1 MSKDIK
7 FNFLNSDE
15 EERYQK
21 HLTLKEI
28 GYEGQLNL
36 KNSSVLCIG
45 AGGLGSSVLLYLAAT
60 GIGRIGIVDNDKVE
74 KSNLQ
79 RQIIHETNTI
89 GNQKIDSAKER
100 IKKLNPNCEILT
112 FSERINPKNALELI
126 NEFDVIC
133 DCSDN
138 FGTRYLINDSCLI
151 LNKPLVFGSVQGFE
165 GQVSVFNLFKNS
177 PNLRDLLP
185 ESPSKN
191 AAPSCSEYGIV
202 GVSTG
207 LIGIL
212 QVNEI
217 IKIILKK
224 GETLIDTAMT
234 LNAMHPDIIVIRH
247 QDSGACNLL
256 SQKVNCAVLNAGDG
270 RREHPTQALL
280 DALTI
285 INRRKKIE
293 GLKIAICGDILHS
306 RVARS
311 NIYLLNMLG
320 AEVNIVAP
328 TNLMPNEIERF
339 GVNIFSDMKKGVK
352 DCDIVM
358 MLRLQNERMTSSFLS
373 SNREYYE
380 YYGLTPDKI
389 KFAKE
394 DALIMHPGPM
404 NRGIEI
410 DTNLA
415 DDINKSVIKE
425 QVELGVAVRM
435 ACLKIFCE

>member
-45 AGGLGSSVLLYLAAT
+45 AGGLGSSVLFYLAAT
-60 GIGRIGIVDNDKVE
+60 GIGRIGIVDNDQVE

-89 GNQKIDSAKER
+89 GNLKIDSARKR
-100 IKKLNPNCEILT
+100 IKKFNPNCEILT
-112 FSERINPKNALELI
+112 FSERINPKNALEI
-126 NEFDVIC
+126 IKKFDVIC

-165 GQVSVFNLFKNS
+165 GQVSVFNLYQNS

-191 AAPSCSEYGIV
+191 AAPSCAEYGVV

-224 GETLIDTAMT
+224 GEILNGKILIFDLFNMNMKKLHLKSDNLNKGIKNLSQFESFYNDEYCNQNNEINTINANDFNSLYKSKPNKILLID
-234 LNAMHPDIIVIRH
+234 V
-247 QDSGACNLL
+247 
-256 SQKVNCAVLNAGDG
+256 
-270 RREHPTQALL
+270 RESEEFSTFA
-280 DALTI
+280 
-285 INRRKKIE
+285 IE
-293 GLKIAICGDILHS
+293 GSISIPLSNLNQATDLRFIQKESLNKEVFIICKSGKRSEKASRILSKFKIQ
-306 RVARS
+306 ARS
-311 NIYLLNMLG
+311 
-320 AEVNIVAP
+320 
-328 TNLMPNEIERF
+328 IE
-339 GVNIFSDMKKGVK
+339 G
-352 DCDIVM
+352 
-358 MLRLQNERMTSSFLS
+358 
-373 SNREYYE
+373 
-380 YYGLTPDKI
+380 
-389 KFAKE
+389 
-394 DALIMHPGPM
+394 
-404 NRGIEI
+404 GIEKVKKYC
-410 DTNLA
+410 A
-415 DDINKSVIKE
+415 IKNF
-425 QVELGVAVRM
+425 
-435 ACLKIFCE
+435 KNI